1 MEKTTR
7 NDTENIVDQFAFL
20 EEEEAELDELLEE
33 NPDYDTEEINTNDS
47 IALYLKDIGRIPLL
61 NADQEKELAIKAA
74 HGDMQAFNSL
84 WEANLRLVISVAKK
98 YYNPSRNTDLLDI
111 IQDGN
116 LGLSKA
122 IEKFDPSLNY
132 KFSTY
137 AYWWIKQAITRGL
150 ADKERNIRIPVHKH
164 EEITKQ
170 MKVTRMLQQELGR
183 DPSIKEIA
191 KSMQISEKNVEE
203 ILEFAQDTTSLDAFI
218 NDDEDSTLEDFIS
231 DETSNP
237 ENSIME
243 SMLKNDISRLVNKL
257 SPREANIIK
266 LRFGLDGC
274 EKCSLEELG
283 KRYNVTRERIRQLEQ
298 NALRQLRSSKE
309 GSSLKDYLVA

>member
-1 MEKTTR
+1 
-7 NDTENIVDQFAFL
+7 
-20 EEEEAELDELLEE
+20 
-33 NPDYDTEEINTNDS
+33 
-47 IALYLKDIGRIPLL
+47 
-61 NADQEKELAIKAA
+61 
-74 HGDMQAFNSL
+74 
-84 WEANLRLVISVAKK
+84 
-98 YYNPSRNTDLLDI
+98 
-111 IQDGN
+111 
-116 LGLSKA
+116 
-122 IEKFDPSLNY
+122 
-132 KFSTY
+132 
-137 AYWWIKQAITRGL
+137 
-150 ADKERNIRIPVHKH
+150 
-164 EEITKQ
+164 
-170 MKVTRMLQQELGR
+170 
-183 DPSIKEIA
+183 
-191 KSMQISEKNVEE
+191 MQISEKNVEE